1 MKKLLLIFLSLFII
15 TVITGCGTAK
25 TTTTA
30 TDNTPKTAQDKQLM
44 EEIKQHENLTDADM
58 QKIHAEAEERMKKFI
73 GQEQDYRKNI
83 KEDKSDFY
91 TMKSK

>member
-15 TVITGCGTAK
+15 TVITGWGTAK

-44 EEIKQHENLTDADM
+44 EEIKQHENLTDADIA
-58 QKIHAEAEERMKKFI
+58 KIDAEAKQKMDHFLSDTNRYTKP
-73 GQEQDYRKNI
+73 NPNA
-83 KEDKSDFY
+83 DFY
-91 TMKSK
+91 YLDEKK